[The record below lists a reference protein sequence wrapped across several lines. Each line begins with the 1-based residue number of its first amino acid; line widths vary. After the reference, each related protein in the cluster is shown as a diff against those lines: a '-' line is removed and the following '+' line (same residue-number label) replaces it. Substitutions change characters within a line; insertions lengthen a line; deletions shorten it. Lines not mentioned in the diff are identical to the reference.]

1 MSKLNELK
9 SKGNLALQK
18 ENFDEA
24 INFYN
29 ESIKLDPC
37 NHTLF
42 CNRSAAYAKSG
53 KFNLSLG
60 DALKTIGLKMI
71 SLKFMQ
77 EKQLF

>member
-9 SKGNLALQK
+9 SKGNLGLQK

-29 ESIKLDPC
+29 EAIKLDPS

-42 CNRSAAYAKSG
+42 SNRFAAYAKSG
-53 KFNLSLG
+53 KFNIHS
-60 DALKTIGLKMI
+60 KKYV
-71 SLKFMQ
+71 
-77 EKQLF
+77 